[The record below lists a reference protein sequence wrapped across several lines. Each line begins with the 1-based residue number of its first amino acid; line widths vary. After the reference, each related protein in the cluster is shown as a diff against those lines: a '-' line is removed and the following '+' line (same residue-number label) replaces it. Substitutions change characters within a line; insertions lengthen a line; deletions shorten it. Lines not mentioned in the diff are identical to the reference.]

1 MNGDRPMVNGA
12 HIQNGVPPNVA
23 NPAPDV
29 HQIKQVGP
37 NESRA
42 APVEDG
48 SSVQVNGQHSTSQ
61 LSNGDLVP
69 RVANGLEQAPQ
80 EILRLI
86 PKDNYLPMAALIS
99 RASQSC
105 WTGLTRMVEQLAAIH
120 VPEQNLDQT
129 KALPNSLPNNQTKA
143 NLDKKDRLLRFANDQ
158 KADFIKLLVLLEWS
172 KNVEEVGKTISINFW
187 LMRRRQAYW
196 NTISSLALLKQ
207 ESAGFQVPNP
217 DLEVAAE
224 VLSKGKV
231 AKFPTLGYIPQKDLS
246 PKQILRLLDHLNHAL
261 SVRLA
266 LSDDLPPQLR
276 KFHIHDGRV
285 TFVVS
290 NEFELDVSIL
300 DESTDSPFRM
310 VDFRFAFSPAPHIP
324 DALHSEIERY
334 SNSNI
339 DRDGLQGCYL
349 FLHELVLSYKL
360 AEFHKQALELS
371 WSQWAGNLRVEM
383 IRRNLIVQ
391 YWTERPANKSWLE
404 IGIASG
410 RAIPNIGADEPLP
423 CLEVKWMCRG
433 KRAESLHL
441 SLDESVLCFEDILR
455 QVIAQHS
462 TQVLDSVYDK
472 LILSP
477 LFSNAELSLEQTV
490 SDEDPEE
497 CILTMQLSR
506 VSHLQL
512 KVDSVTGLLVIS
524 PVSERSERLQYEV
537 NRVQSIADEIGS
549 KLLNFRCS
557 VMEAVV
563 FAGIAGTRWEVM
575 RAFKFNQAETKTL
588 FGGPQVRI
596 NLFRQ
601 PQWGLGFFVA
611 FTHAQN
617 GDYLWLL
624 QRSSIGGFTS
634 QASFQVLRTQ
644 RIEVREELSSAWF
657 ERLGQYVT
665 GVFSLQRNADYLTQ
679 QKMKFNLPPFPPFG
693 MKYILPEL
701 TFEFDMATTG
711 FSRQSGPPA
720 RLSKASSLEGGK
732 TIKIRFEGIKGNDD
746 RIETIARFRHKA
758 SSAALR
764 YSDHL
769 TKVKNMLIP
778 ANNVTFD
785 SRSGMVTLRVASPVA
800 EVAVPYV
807 VEQATK
813 YERNLATFEQV
824 QRLPGLTLQVKLND
838 TFKVTY
844 APMGQE
850 TALDV
855 TMVFS
860 GGSHEPELWFHP
872 PVINPHVLL
881 TPQYARLFQNA
892 HIPFAERVWNFLTS
906 LTLTLPLLTFLH
918 KLQKEHGIVQ
928 KGSQA
933 IPQSSETGIR
943 VHLLVR
949 SATAFGLQYFTP
961 ARRVPQDVATNTQ
974 PHLLA
979 RLEILQHINSLNKP
993 MWLVRAALEDFQ
1005 SYSRPSYS
1013 TPSLRTKLR
1022 QEIFARA
1029 DAQSKWLALDNAAA
1043 CMADQPEHLLQ
1054 AVHDVM
1060 CSWAKQS
1067 IETQAP
1073 GEDVKTQNGGQEN
1086 LPNGTN
1092 KPKASG
1098 KTPGNSNAVPNG
1110 SAKQQRPLNVNTGR
1124 PAVAGKAP
1132 TGPLKN
1138 KEVITLD

>member
-12 HIQNGVPPNVA
+12 HIPNGVPPNVA
-23 NPAPDV
+23 NPTANVD
-29 HQIKQVGP
+29 QIKQVG
-37 NESRA
+37 SVHGQA
-42 APVEDG
+42 ASVEDG
-48 SSVQVNGQHSTSQ
+48 SSVQVNGQHSTNQ

-69 RVANGLEQAPQ
+69 RVANGLERAPQ
-80 EILRLI
+80 DILHLI
-86 PKDNYLPMAALIS
+86 PKDNYLPIAALIS

-105 WTGLTRMVEQLAAIH
+105 WNGLTRMVEQLAAIH
-120 VPEQNLDQT
+120 VPEQSLDQT

-158 KADFIKLLVLLEWS
+158 KVDFIKLLVLLEWS
-172 KNVEEVGKTISINFW
+172 RNVEEVGKTISINFW
-187 LMRRRQAYW
+187 LMGRRQAYW

-231 AKFPTLGYIPQKDLS
+231 ANFPTLGYVPQKDLS
-246 PKQILRLLDHLNHAL
+246 PKQILRLLNHLNHAL

-276 KFHIHDGRV
+276 KFHIHNGRV
-285 TFVVS
+285 TFVVH
-290 NEFELDVSIL
+290 NEFELDMSIL
-300 DESTDSPFRM
+300 DESPESQFRM

-334 SNSNI
+334 TNSSI

-371 WSQWAGNLRVEM
+371 RSQWAGNLRVEM

-391 YWTERPANKSWLE
+391 YWTERQANKSWLE
-404 IGIASG
+404 VGIASG
-410 RAIPNIGADEPLP
+410 RGVPNTVANEPLP

-462 TQVLDSVYDK
+462 TQILDSVYDK
-472 LILSP
+472 LVLSP

-490 SDEDPEE
+490 SEEDPEE
-497 CILTMQLSR
+497 CTLTMQLSR

-537 NRVQSIADEIGS
+537 NRIQSVADEIGS

-557 VMEAVV
+557 IMEAAV
-563 FAGIAGTRWEVM
+563 FAGITGTRWEVM
-575 RAFKFNQAETKTL
+575 RAFKFSQAETRTL

-601 PQWGLGFFVA
+601 PQWGSGFLLA
-611 FTHAQN
+611 ITHAQN

-624 QRSSIGGFTS
+624 QQPDITGSKS
-634 QASFQVLRTQ
+634 QALFQVLRTQ
-644 RIEVREELSSAWF
+644 RVEVREELSSAWF
-657 ERLGQYVT
+657 ERLGDYVT
-665 GVFSLQRNADYLTQ
+665 GLISLQRNADYLEQ
-679 QKMKFNLPPFPPFG
+679 QKIKFNLPPFPPFA
-693 MKYILPEL
+693 MKYMLPEL
-701 TFEFDMATTG
+701 TFELDMATPG
-711 FSRQSGPPA
+711 FSRQSGSSA
-720 RLSKASSLEGGK
+720 RLSTGSLPGAGK
-732 TIKIRFEGIKGNDD
+732 TIKLRFEGIKGADGL
-746 RIETIARFRHKA
+746 IETVAQFRHKA
-758 SSAALR
+758 SSAALQ
-764 YSDHL
+764 YLDNL
-769 TKVKNMLIP
+769 TSVKGTSIL
-778 ANNVTFD
+778 ANDISLD
-785 SRSGMVTLRVASPVA
+785 SKTGMVTLRVASSVV
-800 EVAVPYV
+800 EVAVPHV

-813 YERNLATFEQV
+813 HERNLATIEQV
-824 QRLPGLTLQVKLND
+824 NRLPGLALHTESND
-838 TFKVTY
+838 SFTIEY
-844 APMGQE
+844 ASTGAV
-850 TALDV
+850 TALSV
-855 TMVFS
+855 NMAFS
-860 GGSHEPELWFHP
+860 GGSHQPQLWFYP
-872 PVINPHVLL
+872 AEVNPHVLV
-881 TPQYARLFQNA
+881 TAQYARLFQNV
-892 HIPFAERVWNFLTS
+892 HVPFAERVRNFLTS

-918 KLQKEHGIVQ
+918 KLQKEHGIEQ
-928 KGSQA
+928 KGSQ
-933 IPQSSETGIR
+933 PTSQNSETGIR

-949 SATAFGLQYFTP
+949 NATAFGLQYFTP
-961 ARRVPQDVATNTQ
+961 ARRVPQDVATNMQ

-1005 SYSRPSYS
+1005 SYSRPAYS

-1022 QEIFARA
+1022 QDIFARA

-1043 CMADQPEHLLQ
+1043 CMAEQPESLLQ

-1073 GEDVKTQNGGQEN
+1073 NQEVKNHNGGQEN
-1086 LPNGTN
+1086 LPKGTN
-1092 KPKASG
+1092 KPKTSG
-1098 KTPGNSNAVPNG
+1098 KVQGNSNVVPNG
-1110 SAKQQRPLNVNTGR
+1110 SVKQQRPPNLNTGR

-1132 TGPLKN
+1132 TGPPKN